1 MVLQQINKHKN
12 THLIYAKNFP
22 SHACK
27 GTQTIIIPIPAK
39 PDGPNSNHNIKIA
52 AITASGATQR

>member
-1 MVLQQINKHKN
+1 MLQQINKNKN

-39 PDGPNSNHNIKIA
+39 PDGPNSNHNMKIA

>member
-1 MVLQQINKHKN
+1 M
-12 THLIYAKNFP
+12 YAKNFP

-27 GTQTIIIPIPAK
+27 GTQTIITPIPAK
-39 PDGPNSNHNIKIA
+39 PDGPNSNHSMKIA